1 MRRSWSIVSLALAL
15 AISPALADD
24 VVEIGRLHCNDDQGA
39 PSRKGET
46 VTVAGT
52 VTGQFSTT
60 RTAHFVIQDATG
72 GITVYGGPPNCAAIG
87 DSVRVT
93 GVITGY
99 RGLTEIAGTSSAPL
113 AVTAVGRAKRP
124 PAARETTTKQVLAG
138 TDGNGCEPDESRL
151 VAVRNVFLRS
161 REGRPLAP
169 GDTLKDDTNYLL
181 VPADADSAATLTLR
195 VAEPEGCDHSH
206 GLEGMH
212 VPPGALRIVG
222 VIAQYLPQG
231 STTGGWQLVPRV
243 REDLQPASSK

>member
-1 MRRSWSIVSLALAL
+1 MRRSWFAVPLALTF
-15 AISPALADD
+15 AISPGIAGD
-24 VVEIGRLHCNDDQGA
+24 VVEIGKLHCNDDQGA

-72 GITVYGGPPNCAAIG
+72 GITIYGGPTNCAALG

-93 GVITGY
+93 GVLTGY
-99 RGLTEIAGTSSAPL
+99 RGLAEVTGTANAPL
-113 AVTAVGRAKRP
+113 AITAAGRASRP
-124 PAARETTTKQVLAG
+124 PIPLETTTKQVLAG
-138 TDGNGCEPDESRL
+138 TDGNGCEPNESRL
-151 VAVRNVFLRS
+151 VAVRNVFLRA
-161 REGRPLAP
+161 RDGAPLAP

-181 VPADADSAATLTLR
+181 VPAGADSAATLTLR

-212 VPPGALRIVG
+212 VPSGALRVVG
-222 VIAQYLPQG
+222 VVSQYLPQG
-231 STTGGWQLVPRV
+231 ATTGGWQLVPRV
-243 REDLQPASSK
+243 REDLTPASAK